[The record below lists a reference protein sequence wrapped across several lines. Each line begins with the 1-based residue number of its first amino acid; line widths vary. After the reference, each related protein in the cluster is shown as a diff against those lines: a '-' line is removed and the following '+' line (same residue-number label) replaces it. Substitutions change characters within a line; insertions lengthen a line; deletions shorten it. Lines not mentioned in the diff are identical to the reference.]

1 MVGGELTKEEYLD
14 SLKDIVGK
22 KWYMT
27 DDNREL
33 FITID
38 KSHYEQPWL
47 VSIAQEGSPP
57 RNDLIVRGLPYD
69 FCSVW
74 FRGREIRSIDKAKRL
89 TQLARNYAGIP

>member
-22 KWYMT
+22 KWYST
-27 DDNREL
+27 DDSREI

-57 RNDLIVRGLPYD
+57 RNDLVVRGLPYD
-69 FCSVW
+69 FSNVW

-89 TQLARNYAGIP
+89 TQLARDYAGIS

>member
-1 MVGGELTKEEYLD
+1 MTKEDYLI
-14 SLKDIVGK
+14 SLRDLVGK
-22 KWYMT
+22 KWYQT
-27 DDNREL
+27 DDDREI

-57 RNDLIVRGLPYD
+57 RNDLIVRGLPYN

-74 FRGREIRSIDKAKRL
+74 FRGRQIRSFDKALRL

>member
-1 MVGGELTKEEYLD
+1 MAGGELTREDYLR
-14 SLKDIVGK
+14 SLKELVGK
-22 KWYMT
+22 KWYET
-27 DDNREL
+27 DDNRKI

-38 KSHYEQPWL
+38 KSHYDQPWL
-47 VSIAQEGSPP
+47 VTISQEGSPP

-89 TQLARNYAGIP
+89 TQLARNYARIS

>member
-1 MVGGELTKEEYLD
+1 LTKEEYLD

-27 DDNREL
+27 DDNREI

-74 FRGREIRSIDKAKRL
+74 FRGREIRSSEKCKKL
-89 TQLARNYAGIP
+89 TQLARDYAGIS

>member
-27 DDNREL
+27 DDNREI

-57 RNDLIVRGLPYD
+57 RNDLVVRGLPYD

-89 TQLARNYAGIP
+89 TQLARNYAGIS

>member
-22 KWYMT
+22 KWYLT
-27 DDNREL
+27 DDNREI

-89 TQLARNYAGIP
+89 TQLARDYAGIS